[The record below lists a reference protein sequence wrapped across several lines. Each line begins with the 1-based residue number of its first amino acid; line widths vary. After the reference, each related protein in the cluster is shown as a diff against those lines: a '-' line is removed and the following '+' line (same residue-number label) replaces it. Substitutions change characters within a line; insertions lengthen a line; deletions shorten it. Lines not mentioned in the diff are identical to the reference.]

1 MLSPSSTAEP
11 GLTLSGGL
19 ARECVQ
25 ALAAGLSEAARVEL
39 LRGMLT
45 NEERVEAWT
54 DLLRAHSLLTLEDAT
69 ALTPWTESGFK
80 RVASRENLPWI
91 KGPHMARRTDRFAE
105 VAAMLTR
112 LQVWP
117 KGQPATVAFAAA

>member
-1 MLSPSSTAEP
+1 METPTVSIT
-11 GLTLSGGL
+11 GTL

-45 NEERVEAWT
+45 DEERAAAWK
-54 DLLRAHSLLTLEDAT
+54 DLLRENALLTLEDAT

-80 RVASRENLPWI
+80 RVASRENLPFV
-91 KGPHMARRTDRFAE
+91 KGPHMARRTYRFAE

-117 KGQPATVAFAAA
+117 HGKPATVPFAAAA